1 MPLGFAKLSVWAYQL
16 FFKFEKPWK
25 TFVIFANFSSPW
37 YQREAP
43 GKPVAS
49 NTARR
54 REPPCTAVYCVTMER
69 LVNLESGSRPFLAV
83 PPGLMQKLFPNHSW
97 RHQVLS
103 SVQLKEE
110 TLLDKGSQLC
120 RL

>member
-1 MPLGFAKLSVWAYQL
+1 MPLGFEKISVWAYQL

-54 REPPCTAVYCVTMER
+54 RERRIWRKHNSARFVTENPISPMHSSLLR
-69 LVNLESGSRPFLAV
+69 YDGTSRQP
-83 PPGLMQKLFPNHSW
+83 
-97 RHQVLS
+97 
-103 SVQLKEE
+103 
-110 TLLDKGSQLC
+110 
-120 RL
+120 